1 MINKNVLQSVISKYY
16 LNGLNNQV
24 KWRIKDNTLT
34 VYAGVKGRACK
45 VFLDDFNFAD
55 CELGIFDTHKLS
67 KLLSITSGEL
77 MITTEK
83 NNQLHR
89 KLYLADN
96 NYSLDYSLADPLIM
110 GKVTWYEDA
119 DENIDVEL
127 DVSSDDISYLIKAKN
142 ALNDVDQMLIQ
153 TTEDL
158 DGSPIV
164 EFLFGDKEG
173 FSNKITYQIQGE
185 IKDKDIQM
193 PFDSNVFKDILSSN
207 KDMDSCN
214 IKLYKKGMMKIEF
227 HGELSNK
234 KSSSIYYIA
243 RNE

>member
-1 MINKNVLQSVISKYY
+1 MINKNSLESVIQKYY

-234 KSSSIYYIA
+234 KSSSIYYID

>member
-1 MINKNVLQSVISKYY
+1 MINKNSLESVIQKYY

-45 VFLDDFNFAD
+45 VFLDDFNFQD

-110 GKVTWYEDA
+110 GKVTWYEDP
-119 DENIDVEL
+119 EEYEVEL
-127 DVSSDDISYLIKAKN
+127 EASQDDISYLIKAKN
-142 ALNDVDQMLIQ
+142 ALSDVDQMLIR
-153 TTEDL
+153 TTDDL

-173 FSNKITYQIQGE
+173 FSNKITYQVQGE
-185 IKDKDIQM
+185 IKDKSLEM
-193 PFDSNVFKDILSSN
+193 PFSSNIFKDILSSN

-214 IKLYKKGMMKIEF
+214 IKLSSQGMMKIEF
-227 HGELSNK
+227 NGELNNK
-234 KSSSIYYIA
+234 KTSSIYYIA